1 MLIIWK
7 KPNNE
12 YYSRKVRGT
21 YQKYE
26 VGYINQYGHEIVLII
41 DLQNSKIPF
50 WKRYIECRRD
60 FLRKMERF
68 FEERS

>member
-26 VGYINQYGHEIVLII
+26 VGYVNQYDHEIVLII
-41 DLQNSKIPF
+41 DLQNSKEPLWRKYINF
-50 WKRYIECRRD
+50 RMRYLKKLEQ
-60 FLRKMERF
+60 F
-68 FEERS
+68 FERRG